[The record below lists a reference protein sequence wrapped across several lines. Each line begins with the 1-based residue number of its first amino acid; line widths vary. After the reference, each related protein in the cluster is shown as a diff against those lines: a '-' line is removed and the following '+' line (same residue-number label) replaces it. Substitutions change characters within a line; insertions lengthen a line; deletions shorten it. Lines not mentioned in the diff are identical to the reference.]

1 MDEKDNR
8 DATYYRKLRTK
19 IVLIIII
26 IPAIAPLV
34 IISAITRHYFQVS
47 YREKVE
53 NLSKSLISKHK
64 LMIEHF
70 LIRARGSAS
79 CGRHVAYLSG
89 LVQAG
94 VPRATSRCAQVS
106 KYGSSIV
113 DLGVVN
119 DQGIQVA
126 YAGPF
131 KLQGANYS
139 EALGSKRPATVSII

>member
-8 DATYYRKLRTK
+8 DATYYRKLRTR

-26 IPAIAPLV
+26 TAIAPLI

-47 YREKVE
+47 YTEKVE
-53 NLSKSLISKHK
+53 SLSKSLMSKHK

-70 LIRARGSAS
+70 LNERVTALRVDTMS
-79 CGRHVAYLSG
+79 YTFQDLSKPEF
-89 LVQAG
+89 L
-94 VPRATSRCAQVS
+94 AQRLAVLQS
-106 KYGSSIV
+106 EYGTSIV

-126 YAGPF
+126 YA
-131 KLQGANYS
+131 
-139 EALGSKRPATVSII
+139 